1 MIKSTHDGCFLLFG
15 YRVHECALVFVSML
29 EYGADF
35 FFRDGRVHS
44 PNVVE
49 VVITG
54 TVVVA
59 EAGIT
64 FDEPCFHIDDLLSC
78 SRNHARAF
86 IKRLDK

>member
-1 MIKSTHDGCFLLFG
+1 MGAFLLLS
-15 YRVHECALVFVSML
+15 YRVHECALVSVSML

-44 PNVVE
+44 PNVVK

-54 TVVVA
+54 TVVVV

-64 FDEPCFHIDDLLSC
+64 FDEPCFHIDDLLS
-78 SRNHARAF
+78 
-86 IKRLDK
+86 L